1 MNTDPPGTD
10 DESID
15 VFVLCGTS
23 SDATLLGQKLVPHGY
38 RVTFFDDRD
47 QLEDTIRLGKPN
59 LLICDATS
67 HDPDGYELC
76 RELKADEDL
85 WQIPV
90 LLITGVSNLADL
102 LKVLDSNADN
112 FITQPF
118 DLSYLLPLI
127 EGMIADRVERP
138 DPDKLKTKF
147 KILHDDH
154 EYVIMAD
161 RRKLLEFL
169 LSSYEL
175 AVNRAHALLYKE
187 REYEHLAQDLE
198 RQVKSR
204 TQALADDIERLE
216 GTVKEQARTLAQNT
230 KEIREQAVLE
240 KNLRTQVQEYETAIS
255 RHTASLTEVRSELDQ
270 VKVRYT
276 AAEEKIAVLVQEK
289 DGIEQSLTR
298 NLDAL
303 RTERDGISTELD
315 ATKRELREALSQIQS
330 HEARHADLTRE
341 KEESESAVRS
351 YTVEIAGLQRAYK
364 ELQERAALA
373 ENNLQELTAAKTESE
388 ERFQQR
394 LAALTGELQ
403 QRDAELSEQ
412 SATLDTNAQQLT
424 TYKEQVRSRLQEM
437 EKREATLT
445 AEKEGLKDQRD
456 ALQEKID
463 TTTAALGAEREKN
476 AALAKE
482 YENIT
487 SAHELLGE
495 KLHTVIRQVAIAE
508 TALEEEKQLRFASEK
523 NAKEALQAKDIAV
536 QSHEALLANLNDD
549 VKSYADKLARA
560 CSERDTAV
568 ATIRKLKDDLNT
580 GVLDRETKERSIENL
595 TRDVDE
601 LRALLATEQQEH
613 REVDERLEAET
624 ELRLVAEKNASDA
637 LSAKD
642 ATIQAHEAL
651 IANLNADM
659 QAHAD
664 KLALALQEQDSAT
677 TTIRK
682 LEDELNAVVLEMAE
696 KEQAVI
702 TLTRNM
708 DELRALLA
716 TKQQEHREINERLEV
731 ETELRLVAEKNA
743 LDVLSAKDAAILAHE
758 ALLTNLNADM
768 QAHADKLALALQE
781 QDSAAATIRKL
792 EDELNAVALD
802 QAKKEMA
809 VVSLTRDMDE
819 LRALLATKQQEH
831 REVDERLEAE
841 KELRLVAE
849 KNATEAVLAKD
860 AAAQAHEA
868 LLSNL
873 NAEIKAYTDKLAL
886 AYEERDSTTATI
898 RKLEEDLHAAGLD
911 KAEKEESVVTLTRN
925 VDDLRA
931 LLATEQQERER
942 LQERL
947 ERETEFRLV
956 AEKNATEA
964 LTTKDAATQAHK
976 ALLVNLNAEIT
987 AYTDKLALA
996 CQERDSAT
1004 AAIHE
1009 LEEDLNAVVLDQS
1022 EKKQAVITLT
1032 RDIDELRALLT
1043 TTQQERT
1050 ETAERLEAER
1060 AEKMVLEER
1069 LRSLADETMEK
1080 TDHLVSSAQQL
1091 SETLEQEVALRE
1103 SIEQKLEKTT
1113 EETSAQKEAFQALTR
1128 DFAGLQTGYNEA
1140 QDKLRAMRDLLET
1153 EKQAKVL
1160 IEQRLHTII
1169 EEKAHEHDSLVT
1181 KLQALT
1187 TALEEGVAL
1196 QKSLG
1201 HQLKTAEDARKQ
1213 RDVECAAQKNE
1224 LDQVHAAFDMKADE
1238 LLDAHEQLAEVR
1250 AAHQWQKTPVAPTI
1264 PPGAG
1269 DAGLVHAPWVKDQAP
1284 PRVIEP
1290 ERSTPLRTEH
1300 DPVPHHPVLVQK
1312 RPATSP
1318 VTAPAE
1324 KPPTVIR
1331 NLEDLFEDDPDMD
1344 ISELPDATIE
1354 PALLTGIPKTDAS
1367 RGPAAVRDAGEPETQ
1382 TLAQDTSSEEPDTP
1396 PGAETPE
1403 TPVGSDP
1410 APAIPAPG
1418 TEYDAETDDE
1428 SIPPDSD
1435 NITDTEQEVN
1445 VTEIGTLDEYG
1456 ISTAQGTAPFNRRQ
1470 WFDLVRWAHSEPSL
1484 SRDDKL
1490 RIVRLGRLIQ
1500 TGRRL
1505 RPKQE
1510 EQVAELVSL
1519 AYSLGYKPR

>member
-330 HEARHADLTRE
+330 HEARHADLNRE

-373 ENNLQELTAAKTESE
+373 EKNLQELTAAKTESE
-388 ERFQQR
+388 EHFQQK

-568 ATIRKLKDDLNT
+568 ATIRKVEDD
-580 GVLDRETKERSIENL
+580 
-595 TRDVDE
+595 
-601 LRALLATEQQEH
+601 
-613 REVDERLEAET
+613 
-624 ELRLVAEKNASDA
+624 
-637 LSAKD
+637 
-642 ATIQAHEAL
+642 
-651 IANLNADM
+651 
-659 QAHAD
+659 
-664 KLALALQEQDSAT
+664 
-677 TTIRK
+677 
-682 LEDELNAVVLEMAE
+682 LNAVVLDQAK

-702 TLTRNM
+702 TLTRDM

-802 QAKKEMA
+802 QAKKELA

>member
-1 MNTDPPGTD
+1 
-10 DESID
+10 
-15 VFVLCGTS
+15 
-23 SDATLLGQKLVPHGY
+23 
-38 RVTFFDDRD
+38 
-47 QLEDTIRLGKPN
+47 
-59 LLICDATS
+59 
-67 HDPDGYELC
+67 
-76 RELKADEDL
+76 
-85 WQIPV
+85 
-90 LLITGVSNLADL
+90 
-102 LKVLDSNADN
+102 
-112 FITQPF
+112 
-118 DLSYLLPLI
+118 
-127 EGMIADRVERP
+127 MIADRVERP

-204 TQALADDIERLE
+204 TQALADDVERLE

-270 VKVRYT
+270 VKVRYA

-303 RTERDGISTELD
+303 RTERDGISTQLD

-351 YTVEIAGLQRAYK
+351 YSVEIAGLQRAYR

-412 SATLDTNAQQLT
+412 NATLDTNAQQLAA
-424 TYKEQVRSRLQEM
+424 YKEQVRSQLQEM

-568 ATIRKLKDDLNT
+568 ATIRKVEDD
-580 GVLDRETKERSIENL
+580 
-595 TRDVDE
+595 
-601 LRALLATEQQEH
+601 
-613 REVDERLEAET
+613 
-624 ELRLVAEKNASDA
+624 
-637 LSAKD
+637 
-642 ATIQAHEAL
+642 
-651 IANLNADM
+651 
-659 QAHAD
+659 
-664 KLALALQEQDSAT
+664 
-677 TTIRK
+677 
-682 LEDELNAVVLEMAE
+682 LNAVVLDQAK

-702 TLTRNM
+702 TLTRDM

>member
-38 RVTFFDDRD
+38 RVTFFNDRD
-47 QLEDTIRLGKPN
+47 QLEDTIRMGKPN

-67 HDPDGYELC
+67 HDTDGYELC

-187 REYEHLAQDLE
+187 REYEHLTQDLE

-204 TQALADDIERLE
+204 TQALADDVERLE
-216 GTVKEQARTLAQNT
+216 GTVKEQARTIAQNT

-270 VKVRYT
+270 VKVRYA
-276 AAEEKIAVLVQEK
+276 AAEEKISVLVQEK
-289 DGIEQSLTR
+289 DGIEQLLTR
-298 NLDAL
+298 DLDGL

-315 ATKRELREALSQIQS
+315 TTKRELQEALSQIQS
-330 HEARHADLTRE
+330 HEGRHADLTRE
-341 KEESESAVRS
+341 KEKSESAVHS

-373 ENNLQELTAAKTESE
+373 EKNLQDLTAAKTESE
-388 ERFQQR
+388 ERFQQK

-403 QRDAELSEQ
+403 QRDADLSEQ
-412 SATLDTNAQQLT
+412 SATLDTNAQQLSA
-424 TYKEQVRSRLQEM
+424 YKEQVRSRLQEM
-437 EKREATLT
+437 EKREATLN

-482 YENIT
+482 YETVT
-487 SAHELLGE
+487 SAHEQLGE

-560 CSERDTAV
+560 CSERDNAI
-568 ATIRKLKDDLNT
+568 ATIRKLEDDLNAV
-580 GVLDRETKERSIENL
+580 VLEMAEKEQAVITL
-595 TRDVDE
+595 TRDMDE
-601 LRALLATEQQEH
+601 LRAFLATEQQEHREVDERLEAETELRLVAEKTASEALSAKNAAIQEHESHVANLNADVKDYTDKLVLALQEQDSATATIRKLEDDLNAVVLEMAEKEQAVITLTRDMDELRAFLATEQQEHREVDERLEAETELRLVAEKTASEALSAKNAAIQEHESHVANLNADVKDYTDKLVLALQEQDSATATIRKLEDDLNAVVLEMAEKEQAVITLTRDMDELRAFLATEQQEH

-624 ELRLVAEKNASDA
+624 ELRLVAEKNA
-637 LSAKD
+637 
-642 ATIQAHEAL
+642 
-651 IANLNADM
+651 
-659 QAHAD
+659 
-664 KLALALQEQDSAT
+664 
-677 TTIRK
+677 
-682 LEDELNAVVLEMAE
+682 
-696 KEQAVI
+696 
-702 TLTRNM
+702 
-708 DELRALLA
+708 
-716 TKQQEHREINERLEV
+716 
-731 ETELRLVAEKNA
+731 
-743 LDVLSAKDAAILAHE
+743 
-758 ALLTNLNADM
+758 
-768 QAHADKLALALQE
+768 
-781 QDSAAATIRKL
+781 
-792 EDELNAVALD
+792 
-802 QAKKEMA
+802 
-809 VVSLTRDMDE
+809 
-819 LRALLATKQQEH
+819 
-831 REVDERLEAE
+831 
-841 KELRLVAE
+841 
-849 KNATEAVLAKD
+849 TEAVLAKD
-860 AAAQAHEA
+860 AAAQVHEA
-868 LLSNL
+868 LLANL
-873 NAEIKAYTDKLAL
+873 NAEIKACVDKLAL
-886 AYEERDSTTATI
+886 AYEERDSATATI

-911 KAEKEESVVTLTRN
+911 KAEKEESVVTLTR
-925 VDDLRA
+925 DIDGLRVH
-931 LLATEQQERER
+931 LATEQQERER
-942 LQERL
+942 LQEKL
-947 ERETEFRLV
+947 ERETELRLI

-964 LTTKDAATQAHK
+964 LTTKDAATQAHE

-987 AYTDKLALA
+987 AYKDKLALA

-1004 AAIHE
+1004 AAIHT

-1032 RDIDELRALLT
+1032 RDMDELRALLA

-1050 ETAERLEAER
+1050 ETAERLEVER

-1069 LRSLADETMEK
+1069 LRLLADETMEK

-1128 DFAGLQTGYNEA
+1128 DFTGLQTGYNEA
-1140 QDKLRAMRDLLET
+1140 QDKLRAMGDLLET

-1160 IEQRLHTII
+1160 IEQRLHTIT

-1201 HQLKTAEDARKQ
+1201 YQLKTAEDARKQ
-1213 RDVECAAQKNE
+1213 RDVECAALKKE
-1224 LDQVHAAFDMKADE
+1224 LDQVHAVFDMKANE
-1238 LLDAHEQLAEVR
+1238 LLEAHEQLAEVR
-1250 AAHQWQKTPVAPTI
+1250 AALQRQKTQVAPTT

-1269 DAGLVHAPWVKDQAP
+1269 DAGLAHVPGVKDRAP

-1290 ERSTPLRTEH
+1290 ERSTPPRTDH
-1300 DPVPHHPVLVQK
+1300 DLVPHHPVLVQK

-1318 VTAPAE
+1318 VNAPAE
-1324 KPPTVIR
+1324 NPPTVIR

-1354 PALLTGIPKTDAS
+1354 PALLTGMPKTDTGH
-1367 RGPAAVRDAGEPETQ
+1367 GPVTVRDAGEPETQ
-1382 TLAQDTSSEEPDTP
+1382 TKAQGTTSEEPDTS
-1396 PGAETPE
+1396 PGAEAPE
-1403 TPVGSDP
+1403 TPTTTEP
-1410 APAIPAPG
+1410 TPAIPAPG
-1418 TEYDAETDDE
+1418 TGDGSELGDE
-1428 SIPPDSD
+1428 DIPPDSND
-1435 NITDTEQEVN
+1435 ITETEPEVN

-1470 WFDLVRWAHSEPSL
+1470 WFDLVKWAHSEPSL